1 MNPKS
6 ENEIES
12 DIFPWHIFK
21 SDIVSF
27 LWKHIKVFQWL
38 LKSEFISFMTKLN
51 PNNWNETKS
60 DIFPW
65 HIFKSGSISFF
76 FYRNI
81 LKYFN
86 DFQLLNFSVLLLKL
100 TQTIK
105 MKENQTFFHVTYSN
119 LTTYL
124 FSSKNIKVF
133 EWLLNRTFWVLWL
146 KWTQTMEMKQSQTFF
161 HSTFLNLTLFS
172 LVVKYQ
178 NISVISIIS
187 TFQSHCKSD
196 HKQVTWNKITQEISK
211 LDGIFHYV
219 QSRTLFKWYSK
230 FTSWCWFTIKG
241 NWTNLAQ
248 KNSQAEVKINTIF
261 RLLWKC
267 LICLIIKTF

>member
-1 MNPKS
+1 MKWNKIRHFS
-6 ENEIES
+6 MA
-12 DIFPWHIFK
+12 HIQ
-21 SDIVSF
+21 IW
-27 LWKHIKVFQWL
+27 LHI
-38 LKSEFISFMTKLN
+38 
-51 PNNWNETKS
+51 
-60 DIFPW
+60 
-65 HIFKSGSISFF
+65 FF

-86 DFQLLNFSVLLLKL
+86 DFQYLNFSVLLLKL

-161 HSTFLNLTLFS
+161 HRTFLNLTLFS

-187 TFQSHCKSD
+187 TRLRRLEDILGWEFYFKSSVLNLETCNLPKSSQS
-196 HKQVTWNKITQEISK
+196 
-211 LDGIFHYV
+211 
-219 QSRTLFKWYSK
+219 
-230 FTSWCWFTIKG
+230 
-241 NWTNLAQ
+241 
-248 KNSQAEVKINTIF
+248 
-261 RLLWKC
+261 
-267 LICLIIKTF
+267 